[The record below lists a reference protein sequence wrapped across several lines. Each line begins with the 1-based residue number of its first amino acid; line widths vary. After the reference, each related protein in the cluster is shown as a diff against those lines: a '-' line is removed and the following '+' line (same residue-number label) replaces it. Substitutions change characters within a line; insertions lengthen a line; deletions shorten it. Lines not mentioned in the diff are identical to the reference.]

1 MLFRVMLMVIGL
13 DCVRSAAQTL
23 PLQDWYCEERANHQ
37 DSLPMRGLVIL
48 RTRIV
53 NDFLAVEFPRCPNAK
68 PLSLSVR
75 PFLRLEVASSHRL
88 EGVTSWTG
96 PEAFRLMEE
105 VREVVIKLRDQQVQA
120 EIEALIDLSCCGP
133 NGKICIVSDQSE
145 KPWGGLISI
154 LEIRSV
160 ALRKRRL

>member
-1 MLFRVMLMVIGL
+1 
-13 DCVRSAAQTL
+13 
-23 PLQDWYCEERANHQ
+23 
-37 DSLPMRGLVIL
+37 MRGLVIL

-53 NDFLAVEFPRCPNAK
+53 NDFLAVEFPRCPNTK

-75 PFLRLEVASSHRL
+75 PFLRLEVASSHVL

-96 PEAFRLMEE
+96 PEAFRLMEK